1 MGHGTVGRMTAF
13 EEEQVSTQQA
23 YTLMDAG
30 TFALSDSSLKD
41 EDIIFNLVGQRVAKP
56 QKGIIIQNGKRSW
69 LSKSRVFWYIFL
81 PYLL

>member
-30 TFALSDSSLKD
+30 TFALSDYSLKD

-56 QKGIIIQNGKRSW
+56 QKGIIIQNGKKV
-69 LSKSRVFWYIFL
+69 LIK
-81 PYLL
+81 